1 MRHRISKARILL
13 NQLGIFN
20 IVNEG
25 SSLFSVNDSANRSI
39 TGVTAM
45 PLSSTDSSHHG
56 GSSCPYSP
64 KQRSNLHSSVFV
76 NGHCGGSNSYYFN
89 PHGEAAMLRPTPT
102 PIALWEADHFSL
114 THYHF
119 D

>member
-1 MRHRISKARILL
+1 MQRMRR
-13 NQLGIFN
+13 
-20 IVNEG
+20 
-25 SSLFSVNDSANRSI
+25 
-39 TGVTAM
+39 
-45 PLSSTDSSHHG
+45 
-56 GSSCPYSP
+56 
-64 KQRSNLHSSVFV
+64 NLRSSVFV